1 MIFRYQS
8 KQILLILSMA
18 LAVKQKKNP
27 HKETVF
33 CISSWSQPSVSRDE
47 TRRKIATLQGSERRE
62 RENSNQAES
71 FQNQQTEASL
81 FNNKKKSFFI
91 LTNLSFNNTDSKRI
105 SFSKHELTVTFSK
118 KVGTVSNCF
127 EIH

>member
-1 MIFRYQS
+1 M
-8 KQILLILSMA
+8 
-18 LAVKQKKNP
+18 
-27 HKETVF
+27 
-33 CISSWSQPSVSRDE
+33 SRDE

-62 RENSNQAES
+62 RENSTDQAES

-81 FNNKKKSFFI
+81 FNNKKKSFFM